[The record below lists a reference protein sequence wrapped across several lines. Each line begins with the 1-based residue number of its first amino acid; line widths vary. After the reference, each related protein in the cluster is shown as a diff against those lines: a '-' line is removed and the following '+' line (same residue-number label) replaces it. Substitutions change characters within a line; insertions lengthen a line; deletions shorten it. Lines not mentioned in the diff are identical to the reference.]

1 LTTVLERLH
10 EEVISAVDDAV
21 RKLMFQLLGHYAEYS
36 VMLKKEILEL
46 AVEAKLALLSGDTST
61 ALSRLNKIIAML
73 D

>member
-1 LTTVLERLH
+1 LAILERLH

-36 VMLKKEILEL
+36 TTLKKEILEL
-46 AVEAKLALLSGDTST
+46 ALEAKFALLSGDTDV
-61 ALSRLNKIIAML
+61 ALNRLNKIIAIL